1 MPLDQAPIALG
12 LLRPTVPNITEDNQ
26 QDDGDGA
33 NVDLGA
39 VQNQMLGIFHG
50 RLTEL
55 GKSSRYIESLPDE
68 VKLIIEGLGSVQV
81 KHNELQNQYKRECL
95 VLEKKVRYDCL

>member
-12 LLRPTVPNITEDNQ
+12 LLRPTVSNITEDNQ
-26 QDDGDGA
+26 KDYGDGA
-33 NVDLGA
+33 DVDLGA

-50 RLTEL
+50 RLAEL

-68 VKLIIEGLGSVQV
+68 AKLIIEGSGVSRSSTMSCRISISASVSCS
-81 KHNELQNQYKRECL
+81 R
-95 VLEKKVRYDCL
+95 RR